1 MYRNYKTNP
10 FPVLL
15 KKYNKIR
22 ITLELATFLLALF
35 LVSMFFTLGPFA
47 ILILVNSL
55 TL

>member
-15 KKYNKIR
+15 YKKYNKIR

-35 LVSMFFTLGPFA
+35 LVSMFFTLGALCHP
-47 ILILVNSL
+47 NSSK
-55 TL
+55 

>member
-1 MYRNYKTNP
+1 MYSNYKTNP

-35 LVSMFFTLGPFA
+35 LVSMFFTLGALCHP
-47 ILILVNSL
+47 NSSK
-55 TL
+55 